1 MLTLKRLTEHADST
15 VVLDNTSLDR
25 IVEKNYEA
33 AASFDQANA
42 LIATVMSASTQT
54 LRFPGFMVNDLSS
67 LVGCLVPT
75 PRLHFLI
82 SGYTPISGLL
92 DQKQEGVEEQ
102 IKDQVKQ
109 MYEFKT
115 TVVKTSVLDVMRR
128 LLHPHNCMVS
138 CSRDGCYLSLLNI
151 VSGQVDVGEI

>member
-1 MLTLKRLTEHADST
+1 MVVQPYNSVLTLKRLTEHADST

-92 DQKQEGVEEQ
+92 GQK
-102 IKDQVKQ
+102 
-109 MYEFKT
+109 
-115 TVVKTSVLDVMRR
+115 
-128 LLHPHNCMVS
+128 
-138 CSRDGCYLSLLNI
+138 
-151 VSGQVDVGEI
+151 